1 MADEAAIAVAREIRG
16 PVQVL
21 GGKFM
26 TSPELAEVEAEV
38 GLSPRT
44 LYLRGRS
51 AVLGDPPPKVVAELF
66 GIFPSWLFEF
76 ALPSATAALDAAS
89 AVRAYSRSS
98 ANWARVHLSSVDDPG
113 RPADLLFR
121 LVDAADA
128 SGLALFAG
136 WQLAERPADDVERLA
151 FALMVFREFRG
162 GIHFAALR
170 AVGLTVPEAV
180 VADPEGGRGR
190 LLRTAWSEEAAD
202 GLIAAAE
209 AKGDLRQRWRQAE
222 DLTDRRVAELLAATL
237 TGDEREEL
245 RRRLEALRD
254 ASALIS

>member
-1 MADEAAIAVAREIRG
+1 MGDEAAIAAAREIRG

-26 TSPELAEVEAEV
+26 TSPELAEVEVEA
-38 GLSPRT
+38 GLPPRT

-51 AVLGDPPPKVVAELF
+51 AVLGDPPPKVVAKLF

-76 ALPSATAALDAAS
+76 ALPPAMAALDAAS

-98 ANWARVHLSSVDDPG
+98 AKWAHVSLSGADDPG
-113 RPADLLFR
+113 RSADLLFR
-121 LVDAADA
+121 LIDAADA
-128 SGLALFAG
+128 GGLALFAG
-136 WQLAERPADDVERLA
+136 WQLAERPEDDIERLA

-162 GIHFAALR
+162 GVHFAALR

-202 GLIAAAE
+202 DLIAAAE
-209 AKGDLRQRWRQAE
+209 AKGDLRERWRHAE
-222 DLTDRRVAELLAATL
+222 DLTDRRVAELLAVTL
-237 TGDEREEL
+237 TDDERDEL
-245 RRRLEALRD
+245 RRRLGALRD

>member
-26 TSPELAEVEAEV
+26 TSPELAAVEAEV

-66 GIFPSWLFEF
+66 GIFPSWLFEY
-76 ALPSATAALDAAS
+76 ALPSATAAFDAAS
-89 AVRAYSRSS
+89 AVRAYSRSL
-98 ANWARVHLSSVDDPG
+98 ANWARVNLSGAGEPG
-113 RPADLLFR
+113 RPAELLFR

-136 WQLAERPADDVERLA
+136 WQLAGRPVDDVERLA

-162 GIHFAALR
+162 GLHFAALR

-180 VADPEGGRGR
+180 VADPEGGRAR

-202 GLIAAAE
+202 RLIAAAE
-209 AKGDLRQRWRQAE
+209 AKGDLRQRWRHAE
-222 DLTDRRVAELLAATL
+222 DLTDRRVAELLAVTL

-245 RRRLEALRD
+245 RRRLGALED
-254 ASALIS
+254 ALVLIS

>member
-1 MADEAAIAVAREIRG
+1 MADEAAIAVAREVRSA
-16 PVQVL
+16 VQVL

-66 GIFPSWLFEF
+66 GIFPSWLFEL
-76 ALPSATAALDAAS
+76 ALPPAMAALDAAS

-98 ANWARVHLSSVDDPG
+98 ANWARVHLSGADDPG

-136 WQLAERPADDVERLA
+136 WQLAGRPEDDVERLA

-162 GIHFAALR
+162 GVHFAALR

-202 GLIAAAE
+202 ALIATAE
-209 AKGDLRQRWRQAE
+209 AKGDLRQRWRHAE
-222 DLTDRRVAELLAATL
+222 QLTDERVAELLAVTL
-237 TGDEREEL
+237 TDDERDEL
-245 RRRLEALRD
+245 RGRLGALRD

>member
-1 MADEAAIAVAREIRG
+1 MGDEAAIAAARDIRET
-16 PVQVL
+16 VQVL

-38 GLSPRT
+38 GLQPRT

-66 GIFPSWLFEF
+66 GIFPHRLLEF
-76 ALPSATAALDAAS
+76 ALPPAMAALDAVA

-98 ANWARVHLSSVDDPG
+98 ARWARVNLSGADDPG
-113 RPADLLFR
+113 RLVDLLFR
-121 LVDAADA
+121 LVDVADA

-136 WQLAERPADDVERLA
+136 WQLAGRPEDDVERLA

-162 GIHFAALR
+162 GVHFAALR

-190 LLRTAWSEEAAD
+190 LLRTAWPEEAAD
-202 GLIAAAE
+202 ELIARAE
-209 AKGDLRQRWRQAE
+209 AKGDLRQRWRHAE
-222 DLTDRRVAELLAATL
+222 HLTDQRVAELLAVTL
-237 TGDEREEL
+237 SGADREEL
-245 RRRLEALRD
+245 RRRLGAP
-254 ASALIS
+254 ALIS

>member
-1 MADEAAIAVAREIRG
+1 MGDEAAIAAAREIRG
-16 PVQVL
+16 AVQVL

-38 GLSPRT
+38 GLSPRA

-51 AVLGDPPPKVVAELF
+51 AVLGDPPPKVVAKLF

-76 ALPSATAALDAAS
+76 ALPPAMATVDAAS

-98 ANWARVHLSSVDDPG
+98 AKWAHVSLSGAADPG
-113 RPADLLFR
+113 RLADLLFR

-136 WQLAERPADDVERLA
+136 WQLAERPEDDIERLA

-162 GIHFAALR
+162 GVHFAALR
-170 AVGLTVPEAV
+170 AAGLTVPEAV

-202 GLIAAAE
+202 ELIAAAE
-209 AKGDLRQRWRQAE
+209 AKGDLRERWRQAE
-222 DLTDRRVAELLAATL
+222 DLTDRRVAELLAVTL
-237 TGDEREEL
+237 TDDERDEL
-245 RRRLEALRD
+245 RGRLDALRD
-254 ASALIS
+254 ASALIF

>member
-1 MADEAAIAVAREIRG
+1 MADETTIGQARDIRG

-26 TSPELAEVEAEV
+26 TSPELAKVEEEV
-38 GLSPRT
+38 GLPPRT

-66 GIFPSWLFEF
+66 GIFPRWLFEA
-76 ALPSATAALDAAS
+76 ALPPATEALDAPS
-89 AVRAYSRSS
+89 AVRAYAQSP
-98 ANWARVHLSSVDDPG
+98 AEWGRVNLSDADEPG
-113 RPADLLFR
+113 RLADLLFR

-136 WQLAERPADDVERLA
+136 WQRAERPQGDLEQLA

-170 AVGLTVPEAV
+170 ALGLTIPEAV
-180 VADPEGGRGR
+180 VADPEGGRAR
-190 LLRTAWSEEAAD
+190 LLRTAWSPEAAD
-202 GLIAAAE
+202 ELIAAAE
-209 AKGDLRQRWRQAE
+209 TKSDLRQRRQRAE
-222 DLTDRRVAELLAATL
+222 DLTDQCVAELLDVTL
-237 TGDEREEL
+237 AEAERDDL
-245 RRRLEALRD
+245 RRRLIAL
-254 ASALIS
+254 AAEPVLLS

>member
-16 PVQVL
+16 AVQVL

-26 TSPELAEVEAEV
+26 TSPELVEVETEV

-66 GIFPSWLFEF
+66 GIFPPWLFEF
-76 ALPSATAALDAAS
+76 ALPPAMAALDAAS

-98 ANWARVHLSSVDDPG
+98 ANWARVHLSGADDPG
-113 RPADLLFR
+113 RLADLLFR

-136 WQLAERPADDVERLA
+136 WQLAGRPEDDVERLA

-190 LLRTAWSEEAAD
+190 LLRTAWSEEVAD
-202 GLIAAAE
+202 ALIATAE
-209 AKGDLRQRWRQAE
+209 AKGDLWQRWRRAE
-222 DLTDRRVAELLAATL
+222 QLTDERVAELLAVTL
-237 TGDEREEL
+237 ADDERDEL
-245 RRRLEALRD
+245 RRRLGALRD

>member
-1 MADEAAIAVAREIRG
+1 MGDEAAIVSAREIRG
-16 PVQVL
+16 VVQVL

-26 TSPELAEVEAEV
+26 TSPELAEIEAEV
-38 GLSPRT
+38 GLPPRT

-51 AVLGDPPPKVVAELF
+51 AVLGDPPPKVVAKLF

-76 ALPSATAALDAAS
+76 ALPPAMAALDAAS

-98 ANWARVHLSSVDDPG
+98 AKWAHVSLSGAEDPG
-113 RPADLLFR
+113 RLADLLFR

-136 WQLAERPADDVERLA
+136 WQLAERPEDDIERLA

-162 GIHFAALR
+162 GVHFAALR

-190 LLRTAWSEEAAD
+190 LLRTAWSEEAA
-202 GLIAAAE
+202 GELIAAAE
-209 AKGDLRQRWRQAE
+209 AKGDLRDRWRYAE
-222 DLTDRRVAELLAATL
+222 DLTDRRVAELLRVTL
-237 TGDEREEL
+237 VDDEREEL
-245 RRRLEALRD
+245 SRRLGALRD
-254 ASALIS
+254 ALALKS

>member
-1 MADEAAIAVAREIRG
+1 MGDEVAIAAAREIRG
-16 PVQVL
+16 AVQVL

-26 TSPELAEVEAEV
+26 TSSELAEVEAEV
-38 GLSPRT
+38 GLSPRA

-51 AVLGDPPPKVVAELF
+51 AVLGDPPPKVVAKLF

-76 ALPSATAALDAAS
+76 ALPPAIAALDAAS

-98 ANWARVHLSSVDDPG
+98 AKWAHVSLSGAADPG
-113 RPADLLFR
+113 RLADLLFR
-121 LVDAADA
+121 LVGAADA

-136 WQLAERPADDVERLA
+136 WQLAERPEDDIERLA

-162 GIHFAALR
+162 GVHFAALR
-170 AVGLTVPEAV
+170 AAGLTVPEAV

-202 GLIAAAE
+202 ELIAAAE
-209 AKGDLRQRWRQAE
+209 AKGDLRERWRHAE
-222 DLTDRRVAELLAATL
+222 DLTDRRVAELLAVTL
-237 TGDEREEL
+237 TDDERDEL
-245 RRRLEALRD
+245 RGRLGALRD